1 MSDERN
7 NIESDLLMRS
17 ILDGAQEEV
26 PAGVWEG
33 VSAGLDKMARKKV
46 AVLWWRR
53 TAVGTAVAAAAAALF
68 FMIGHEGETMDLV
81 PENDGSGMIAVVESE
96 IVQDTAEAPVIEKTY
111 VAYAAPAAVAKS
123 VEVQTAAEPAE
134 MQIMVYDPAEVHTT
148 AEPEA
153 MDQAKSV
160 QTAVETTA
168 YQAEDWDLLEEEP
181 VKKKINTSFVLS
193 GLTGTNSNQN
203 SMRKNLIKRP
213 SLSQGPART
222 GVSETSTNSTY
233 RIPLSFG
240 AGVMIDLGEKWSLG
254 TGLNYSMLSR
264 SFFGTYTKVD
274 KNGLI
279 ESSTASDIR
288 NTQHFIGIPINAYYT
303 ILENKSVNFYAYA
316 GGMVEKCITD
326 KYDVL
331 STSIVHKEQP
341 QGVQLSADAGIGV
354 QFMLGRHLGLYID
367 PSLRYYFNCGQPKS
381 IRTMQPLML
390 GFEMGLRVK
399 L

>member
-7 NIESDLLMRS
+7 NIEYDLLMRS

-33 VSAGLDKMARKKV
+33 VSAGLDKMARRKV
-46 AVLWWRR
+46 VALWWRR

-68 FMIGHEGETMDLV
+68 ITIGHEGETLDLV
-81 PENDGSGMIAVVESE
+81 PENDGSGMIAVVETE
-96 IVQDTAEAPVIEKTY
+96 MVRDTTETPVVERVY
-111 VAYAAPAAVAKS
+111 MAYAAPETAAKPVDLQIAS
-123 VEVQTAAEPAE
+123 EPVEVQTSIESVEEQMIAEPE
-134 MQIMVYDPAEVHTT
+134 VQKETKTVPAEV
-148 AEPEA
+148 
-153 MDQAKSV
+153 
-160 QTAVETTA
+160 ETTTYHA
-168 YQAEDWDLLEEEP
+168 DDWDLFEPEP
-181 VKKKINTSFVLS
+181 VKKKVNTSIVLS

-203 SMRKNLIKRP
+203 SIRKNLIKRP
-213 SLSQGPART
+213 SLSQSPART

-233 RIPLSFG
+233 GIPLSFG
-240 AGVMIDLGEKWSLG
+240 AGAMIDLSEKWSLG

-316 GGMVEKCITD
+316 GGMVEKCVTD

-331 STSIVHKEQP
+331 STSIIHKEQP
-341 QGVQLSADAGIGV
+341 EGVQLSADAGIGV